1 MLKKVSKVRSLKMQ
15 NSIKLSAILLLSN
28 KKLSLM
34 TNNQLKQLYCQDL
47 NLWRQEII
55 NAIQNKQFENMD
67 WDSLIEEI
75 NDMGA
80 SEKRALRSYM
90 KRLIEHIL
98 KLRYW
103 DDEREYNQRG
113 WKKEVVN
120 FREEIRSILEES
132 PSLSNYLEHN
142 YLDWYQKSVKAM
154 REEFTIADDNL
165 VDLPV
170 IMTDDYF
177 G

>member
-1 MLKKVSKVRSLKMQ
+1 MYM
-15 NSIKLSAILLLSN
+15 
-28 KKLSLM
+28 
-34 TNNQLKQLYCQDL
+34 QLKQLYHQDL

-55 NAIQNKQFENMD
+55 NAIQNKQFESMD
-67 WDSLIEEI
+67 WDNLIEEI

-80 SEKRALRSYM
+80 SERRALRSYL

-103 DDEREYNQRG
+103 ESERKYNLRG

-120 FREEIRSILEES
+120 FREEIKSILEES
-132 PSLSNYLEHN
+132 PSLNSYLSQN

-154 REEFTIADDNL
+154 RQEFTIPDDNL
-165 VDLPV
+165 VDLQV

>member
-1 MLKKVSKVRSLKMQ
+1 MQ
-15 NSIKLSAILLLSN
+15 L
-28 KKLSLM
+28 
-34 TNNQLKQLYCQDL
+34 NQLYHQDL

-55 NAIQNKQFENMD
+55 KAIQNKQLENMD
-67 WDSLIEEI
+67 WDNLIEEI

-103 DDEREYNQRG
+103 DNEKEYNQRG

-120 FREEIRSILEES
+120 FREEIKSILEES
-132 PSLSNYLEHN
+132 PSLNNYLKNN

-154 REEFTIADDNL
+154 GQEFSIPDDNL
-165 VDLPV
+165 VDLEV
-170 IMTDDYF
+170 IMTDEYF

>member
-1 MLKKVSKVRSLKMQ
+1 MYM
-15 NSIKLSAILLLSN
+15 
-28 KKLSLM
+28 
-34 TNNQLKQLYCQDL
+34 QLKQLYHQDL

-55 NAIQNKQFENMD
+55 NAIQNKQLESMD
-67 WDSLIEEI
+67 WDNLIEEI

-80 SEKRALRSYM
+80 SEKRALRSYL

-103 DDEREYNQRG
+103 ESERKYNLRG

-120 FREEIRSILEES
+120 FREEIKSILEES
-132 PSLSNYLEHN
+132 PSLNSYLSQN

-154 REEFTIADDNL
+154 RQEFTIPDDNL
-165 VDLPV
+165 VDLQV

>member
-1 MLKKVSKVRSLKMQ
+1 M
-15 NSIKLSAILLLSN
+15 
-28 KKLSLM
+28 
-34 TNNQLKQLYCQDL
+34 NNQLKQLYCQDL

-55 NAIQNKQFENMD
+55 NAIQNKQLENMD
-67 WDSLIEEI
+67 WDNLIEEI

-120 FREEIRSILEES
+120 FREEIKSILEES
-132 PSLSNYLEHN
+132 PSLKNYLQQN
-142 YLDWYQKSVKAM
+142 YSDWYKKSAKAM
-154 REEFTIADDNL
+154 RQEFSIPDDNL
-165 VDLPV
+165 VDLDV

-177 G
+177 GEV

>member
-1 MLKKVSKVRSLKMQ
+1 M
-15 NSIKLSAILLLSN
+15 
-28 KKLSLM
+28 
-34 TNNQLKQLYCQDL
+34 QLKQLYHQDL

-55 NAIQNKQFENMD
+55 NAIQTKQLENMD
-67 WDSLIEEI
+67 WDNLIEEI

-80 SEKRALRSYM
+80 SEKRALRSYL

-103 DDEREYNQRG
+103 QSEREYNLRG

-120 FREEIRSILEES
+120 FREEIKSILEES
-132 PSLSNYLEHN
+132 PSLNNYLSQN

-154 REEFTIADDNL
+154 RQEFAIPDDNFVEL
-165 VDLPV
+165 QV